1 MYNTAKKQVW
11 YGELRTSKGNAIVVH
26 DNQLPDAS
34 PGRIYLYNTDRDAI
48 IEYVEDIVKVN
59 LYDLDEAALKAAEAK
74 FGGAWKAARSQF
86 MSKHQARI
94 DLNNVKETAPVRKA
108 KPEVEPDVESDA
120 VGVDF
125 DDDWGDDFDD

>member
-1 MYNTAKKQVW
+1 M
-11 YGELRTSKGNAIVVH
+11 
-26 DNQLPDAS
+26 
-34 PGRIYLYNTDRDAI
+34 
-48 IEYVEDIVKVN
+48 EDIVKVN

-74 FGGAWKAARSQF
+74 FSGAWKAARAQF

-108 KPEVEPDVESDA
+108 KPEVEPEVESDA

-125 DDDWGDDFDD
+125 DDDWVDDFDD